1 MSREMAVER
10 MWLFGKAFCIYDDTP
25 GYNPPFRSMC
35 TQSTRYFLFKTNIA
49 QNKSR
54 LVKNDKSA
62 RLPLLD
68 SQVVLVL
75 WLLIFRTPC
84 LADTMLESRE
94 ARLVWNLGL
103 QVIGSRFETNV
114 TSC

>member
-35 TQSTRYFLFKTNIA
+35 MQSTRYFLFKINIA

-54 LVKNDKSA
+54 LLTMTKAQDFRCTSRISTMA
-62 RLPLLD
+62 A
-68 SQVVLVL
+68 
-75 WLLIFRTPC
+75 IFP
-84 LADTMLESRE
+84 DTLSGRH
-94 ARLVWNLGL
+94 
-103 QVIGSRFETNV
+103 NV
-114 TSC
+114 GK